1 MMFNQLNLST
11 GLGVTIFSPTSK
23 PVKSSTHQQKW
34 WEGAPVERKQAGV
47 HNLLEEKRES
57 SNTQCGLLGSLLV
70 YHVCTYTNPYLGS
83 HMVAVH
89 VMRMDDMTST

>member
-11 GLGVTIFSPTSK
+11 GLGATIFSPASK

-57 SNTQCGLLGSLLV
+57 SNTQCGQLAGYV
-70 YHVCTYTNPYLGS
+70 IWYYWGPF
-83 HMVAVH
+83 
-89 VMRMDDMTST
+89 